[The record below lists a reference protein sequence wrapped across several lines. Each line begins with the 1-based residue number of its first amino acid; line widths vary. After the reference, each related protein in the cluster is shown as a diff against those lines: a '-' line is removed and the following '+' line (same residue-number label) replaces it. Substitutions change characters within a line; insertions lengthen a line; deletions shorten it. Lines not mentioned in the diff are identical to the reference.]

1 MSTESEET
9 KNVVDVNPTDTDVKE
24 GSGVETSDENAEGID
39 GIEELEQKLT
49 NEQKDRVNGAAF
61 MYACA
66 KDKTVRCNGIAQLRA
81 ASILLGVA
89 LVVAVVL
96 LISSHISSNKLVE
109 NMVVEHS
116 QELEALETKSNSEL
130 SLVQQE
136 LDATELK
143 LKDTQT
149 TVGKLNLQ
157 IAEFEAVELQKNN
170 AKFEESLKQLKS
182 TASEYKSGCTSVTY
196 VDLTTKPDDY
206 VDTVITL
213 NLEFKDSNVKYT
225 FDDGK
230 IALTEEITGDKLA
243 TILGTSSPVILFDTR
258 SYHRP
263 ELDELERCTAYGVF
277 KGMAKL
283 EQVEVT
289 DMFGF
294 ERVLDTVEAP
304 VLYIY
309 YTDSDIYEDWADLDA
324 SLK

>member
-109 NMVVEHS
+109 NMVVAQS

-130 SLVQQE
+130 SFVQQE

-149 TVGKLNLQ
+149 TVDKLNLQ

-206 VDTVITL
+206 VDTAITL

-225 FDDGK
+225 FD
-230 IALTEEITGDKLA
+230 GDKLA

-304 VLYIY
+304 VLYIC